1 MEEYRRVGATLYE
14 YLTPRVKQWNGKV
27 KDTRRPLCLVAAR
40 ERDKSFSWRLQ
51 RNAAQLGK
59 LLLTGW
65 YIIISR
71 PLHSSAGMM
80 VVRPHLQNHSLKLQ
94 C

>member
-14 YLTPRVKQWNGKV
+14 YLTPRVKQWNGNV

-51 RNAAQLGK
+51 RNAPQLGK
-59 LLLTGW
+59 LYYSLAGTLL
-65 YIIISR
+65 
-71 PLHSSAGMM
+71 LAGHCTAQ
-80 VVRPHLQNHSLKLQ
+80 PG
-94 C
+94 